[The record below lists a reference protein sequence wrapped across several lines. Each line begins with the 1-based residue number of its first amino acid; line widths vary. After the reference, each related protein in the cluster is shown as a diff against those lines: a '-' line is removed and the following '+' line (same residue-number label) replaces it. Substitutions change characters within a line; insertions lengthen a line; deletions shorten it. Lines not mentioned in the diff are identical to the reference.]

1 MKGIKQMSK
10 QKKSKIVTGKTTKA
24 HSVSLSNVV
33 RPHPSF
39 EDWKK
44 AAFDYLHE
52 WSKTKKKY
60 DFLLGDDE
68 DMLPSY
74 NDGESPREY
83 VEYQAECAA

>member
-1 MKGIKQMSK
+1 MKSNRKKIK
-10 QKKSKIVTGKTTKA
+10 KTTEEKPKA
-24 HSVSLSNVV
+24 QNVSLSNLV
-33 RPHPSF
+33 RPHISF

-83 VEYQAECAA
+83 VEYQTECAA